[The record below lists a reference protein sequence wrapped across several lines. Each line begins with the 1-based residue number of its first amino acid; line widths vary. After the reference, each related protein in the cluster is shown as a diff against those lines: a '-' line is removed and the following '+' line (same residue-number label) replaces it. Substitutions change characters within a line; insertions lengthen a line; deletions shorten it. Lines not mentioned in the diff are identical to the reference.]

1 MEENKNRVH
10 DLFEWKSMSRPLW
23 QFGKEVFATF
33 GAIALL
39 VSIILSFFQEW
50 LAIVVT
56 WAAFFLFWA
65 LTRIVPEEVD
75 HKITTEGII
84 SMNHAYLWG
93 ELGPFWY
100 SEKGGDHVL
109 HVSHRNVLGQLA
121 IIVKAED
128 KEKIRDVLA
137 QYLPFVEIPEKS
149 VVEKMSEW
157 FAKKFPIKSKET
169 NEKSSSNV

>member
-1 MEENKNRVH
+1 MPRVRN
-10 DLFEWKSMSRPLW
+10 LFEWKSMSRPLW

-39 VSIILSFFQEW
+39 VSIILAFFQEW
-50 LAIVVT
+50 LAIAVT

-65 LTRIVPEEVD
+65 LTRIAPEEVD

-84 SMNHAYLWG
+84 SMNHAYLWS

-100 SEKGGDHVL
+100 SEKGGDHIL

-121 IIVKAED
+121 IIVKSED

-157 FAKKFPIKSKET
+157 FAKKFPLEPKKPHIT
-169 NEKSSSNV
+169 V